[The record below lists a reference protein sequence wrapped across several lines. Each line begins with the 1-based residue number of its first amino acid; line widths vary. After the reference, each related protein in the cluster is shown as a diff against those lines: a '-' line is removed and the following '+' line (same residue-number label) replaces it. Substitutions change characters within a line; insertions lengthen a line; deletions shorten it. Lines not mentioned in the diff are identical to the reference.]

1 MAFRSLAPGF
11 LIASPPLGDPNFDR
25 TVVLLAIHNAEG
37 ALGFV
42 VNRTAPVKLDELLRH
57 AGYDGDPDD
66 SSHVW
71 IGGPVQPQSGWVVV
85 DDPSLEG
92 EGVIEVG
99 PRLRVSSSREAFDA
113 LAQPTPDVLAPRP
126 RRLVLLGY
134 SGWGPAQLES
144 EIARGAWLPV
154 PLDERVLFD
163 CPPEER
169 WERAYALV
177 GLKPGN
183 MMSMRTVG
191 EA

>member
-11 LIASPPLGDPNFDR
+11 LVASPPLGDPNFDR
-25 TVVLLAIHNAEG
+25 TVVVLAIHNAEG

-42 VNRTAPVKLDELLRH
+42 VNRAAPVNVGELLSH
-57 AGYDGDPDD
+57 AGYEGDHDD
-66 SSHVW
+66 ATPVW
-71 IGGPVQPQSGWVVV
+71 IGGPVQPQSGWVLA

-113 LAQPTPDVLAPRP
+113 LAEPPSGPAP

-154 PLDERVLFD
+154 PLDAGVLFD
-163 CPPEER
+163 CAAEER
-169 WERAYALV
+169 WERAYALL
-177 GLKPGN
+177 GLTPGHL
-183 MMSMRTVG
+183 MSMRHGG